1 MNTQR
6 IIMQVPLSKSLKVSS
21 EAVARDMG
29 FSSLQEAIRVFLQKL
44 SNKEL
49 TFTFREPVERLSPK
63 AERRY
68 AKMLKEIQEG
78 KVKTKSF
85 TSTDE
90 MMAYLDA

>member
-6 IIMQVPLSKSLKVSS
+6 IIMQVPLQKSLKVSS

-49 TFTFREPVERLSPK
+49 MFTFREPVERLSPK
-63 AERRY
+63 AEKRY
-68 AKMLKEIQEG
+68 LKMLKEIKEG
-78 KVKTKSF
+78 KGTTHTNNIK
-85 TSTDE
+85 E
-90 MMAYLDA
+90 LMAYLDA

>member
-1 MNTQR
+1 
-6 IIMQVPLSKSLKVSS
+6 MQVPLSKSLKVSS